1 MVMMVTPVV
10 VAMYDIPATSHPEQ
24 GGNLLAVHSGN
35 LLLTPSNLLLWY
47 CVPAATCEQPNYP
60 KVIHSHYSYTAL
72 FAYLVSTFL
81 NFLLLFSGEENEISP
96 IPANQWIRHAK
107 CSWSIPE

>member
-47 CVPAATCEQPNYP
+47 CGTCSNLRAAKLPKSNSLPLHCTVCLLGVNFSQFPA
-60 KVIHSHYSYTAL
+60 S
-72 FAYLVSTFL
+72 FL
-81 NFLLLFSGEENEISP
+81 
-96 IPANQWIRHAK
+96 R
-107 CSWSIPE
+107 